1 MKSKYRRRVVNQIN
15 SWNSKTMRGRIARK
29 RDWISIYF
37 LWILFMII
45 RHLVIFNHKHYHS
58 VK

>member
-1 MKSKYRRRVVNQIN
+1 
-15 SWNSKTMRGRIARK
+15 MRGRIARK

-45 RHLVIFNHKHYHS
+45 RHLVIFNHKHYHL